1 MNKLIKVALIG
12 KRGRGAQIMD
22 AGAVFDS
29 LDLDG
34 NGSLS
39 LEELA
44 KVLGT
49 DAKDFLDCLDTV
61 HKDGSVD
68 REEFLRWSETGGDEF
83 ANLDAQLAK
92 IYQEVAAGTLHL
104 FSKYA
109 DKVAQSRKSNV
120 PVVDLKSN

>member
-1 MNKLIKVALIG
+1 MNKLIKIALIG
-12 KRGRGAQIMD
+12 KRGRGSKD
-22 AGAVFDS
+22 LDGASVFDS

-61 HKDGSVD
+61 HKVCC
-68 REEFLRWSETGGDEF
+68 
-83 ANLDAQLAK
+83 
-92 IYQEVAAGTLHL
+92 
-104 FSKYA
+104 
-109 DKVAQSRKSNV
+109 V
-120 PVVDLKSN
+120 PVL